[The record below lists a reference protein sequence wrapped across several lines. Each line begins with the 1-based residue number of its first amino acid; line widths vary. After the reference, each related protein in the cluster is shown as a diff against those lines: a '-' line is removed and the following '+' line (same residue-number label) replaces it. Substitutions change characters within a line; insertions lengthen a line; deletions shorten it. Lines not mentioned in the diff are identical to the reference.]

1 MNPQQAKELL
11 EKYRLGLCTEE
22 EKNAIEDWFN
32 SLNEE
37 GSWQWSDDERIMFKE
52 QLKKRIDKEITD
64 EQQTSVSTMRTRFL
78 KYVAAASLLA
88 VIATGAYFAFNR
100 STKGKENVLAKT
112 TQSFK
117 NDVKPGTDG
126 AILILADGRQ
136 VMLDSSGNTVPIQDG
151 NVQLTNKDGKLTYS
165 VSDEEQAGGVLS
177 YNTVQTPR
185 ARQYKLHL
193 SDGTDVWLNAAS
205 SIRYPVVF
213 GKKERIVEITGE
225 VYFEVAKLVDE
236 TNKRQPVPFTV
247 HIEKASGDAGEV
259 QVLGTHFNI
268 NAYDDEDDIKTTLVE
283 GKVKVKKQQAEV
295 LLLPGNQAKM
305 DKNGKFTVVKDADI
319 TNVMA
324 WKNGL
329 FSFDN
334 AGVQVVM
341 NQLARWYD
349 IDVEYAGGK
358 IPNDHFWG
366 DIQRNARL
374 STVLKMLEI
383 SGVKFTLEG
392 NKVTVLK

>member
-37 GSWQWSDDERIMFKE
+37 GSWQWSEDERNVFKE

-64 EQQTSVSTMRTRFL
+64 EQQTPVSRMRSNRFL

-88 VIATGAYFAFNR
+88 VIATGAYFLFNR
-100 STKGKENVLAKT
+100 SDKEKEKTIAAT
-112 TQSFK
+112 TQSYK

-126 AILILADGRQ
+126 AILTLADGRQ
-136 VMLDSSGNTVPIQDG
+136 VMLDSSGNTVPVQDG

-165 VSDEEQAGGVLS
+165 VNGEQQANEVLS

-185 ARQYKLHL
+185 ARQFKLHL
-193 SDGTDVWLNAAS
+193 SDGTNVWLNAAS

-213 GKKERIVEITGE
+213 GKKERVVEITGE

-236 TNKRQPVPFTV
+236 TNKQPVPFTV
-247 HIEKASGDAGEV
+247 HIQKASGDAGEV

-283 GKVKVKKQQAEV
+283 GKVKVKKQQEEV
-295 LLLPGNQAKM
+295 FLLPGNQAKM
-305 DKNGKFTVVKDADI
+305 DKKGKFTVVKDADI

-349 IDVEYAGGK
+349 IEVEYAGGK
-358 IPNDHFWG
+358 VPNDRFWG